1 MKTTLRKMYAKIEDK
16 IRNKF
21 WEIELLIFFKLQ
33 KIYKQE
39 ACRPDSSA
47 IYN

>member
-1 MKTTLRKMYAKIEDK
+1 MRLDLNQHNGNLWKSKILFRMCDISK
-16 IRNKF
+16 
-21 WEIELLIFFKLQ
+21 
-33 KIYKQE
+33 KQE